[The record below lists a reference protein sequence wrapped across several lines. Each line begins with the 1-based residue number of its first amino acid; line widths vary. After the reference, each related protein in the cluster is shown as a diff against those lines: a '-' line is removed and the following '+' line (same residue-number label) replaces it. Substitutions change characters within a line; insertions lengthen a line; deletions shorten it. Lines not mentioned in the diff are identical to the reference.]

1 VAAPNI
7 PRHSAR
13 QIKEKRPCTDI
24 CAMSVWIFWALFL
37 AWQAV
42 PAIVI
47 WPARATGLLS
57 IAGVIAA
64 AALVALGT
72 GAAWYIAYTDSSSTA
87 SAILIFS
94 PLYLLAAV
102 LVVSGADIGIRTTAR
117 VFRHG

>member
-1 VAAPNI
+1 
-7 PRHSAR
+7 
-13 QIKEKRPCTDI
+13 
-24 CAMSVWIFWALFL
+24 MSVWIFWALFL

-72 GAAWYIAYTDSSSTA
+72 GAAYIAYTDSSSTA